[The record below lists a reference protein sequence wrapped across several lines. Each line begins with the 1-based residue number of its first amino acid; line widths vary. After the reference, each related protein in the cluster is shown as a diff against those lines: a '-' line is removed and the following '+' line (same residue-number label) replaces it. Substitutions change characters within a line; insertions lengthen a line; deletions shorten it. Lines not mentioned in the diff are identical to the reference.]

1 MSINEQNFITMK
13 EFIDTI
19 KNVCAFCAFFFVM
32 IGAGL
37 ADNENLLPT
46 ILFVGLAGLFAFIY
60 AKIEKAQEEE
70 NKSELN

>member
-1 MSINEQNFITMK
+1 MK
-13 EFIDTI
+13 TYIDTI
-19 KNVCAFCAFFFVM
+19 KNICAFCAFFFVM

-46 ILFVGLAGLFAFIY
+46 ILFVALGGLFVFIY
-60 AKIEKAQEEE
+60 TRIEKAQEEE

>member
-1 MSINEQNFITMK
+1 MK
-13 EFIDTI
+13 NYIETI
-19 KNVCAFCAFFFVM
+19 KYICAFCAFFSLMV
-32 IGAGL
+32 GGCL

-46 ILFVGLAGLFAFIY
+46 IIFVGLAGLFVFIY